1 MDLGLMP
8 TPCLRSRSH
17 LSGVCQS
24 APLLVLLDFHVLSIV
39 GILGRLAFSLP
50 WIWVLPVWH
59 ASSRGKKRLDPSVGG
74 FAEPHQGAKGSS
86 FLVMKWR
93 TNRLGFSMFCL
104 PPSKIKNLKVGPRK
118 KVLRETNLEP
128 TEQAR
133 DRMETAFLE
142 TCAPQRL

>member
-1 MDLGLMP
+1 M
-8 TPCLRSRSH
+8 
-17 LSGVCQS
+17 

-59 ASSRGKKRLDPSVGG
+59 ASFEENAAGSFSWRIRRTPPRGQRFQLLGDDMEDQPTWILNVLLASFKNKKL
-74 FAEPHQGAKGSS
+74 EGAW
-86 FLVMKWR
+86 V
-93 TNRLGFSMFCL
+93 
-104 PPSKIKNLKVGPRK
+104 PGPRK

-142 TCAPQRL
+142 TCAPQRP